1 MTAHILDISGLILS
15 ACWMI
20 GFSLVIRRWY
30 LALIVAGFGFWAI
43 LDGTGRLIVR
53 LDPLRDWSPSD
64 TIWTNLGWL
73 LGLAIS
79 ATLILLKALTLRIIA
94 PRKQRKAHTSS

>member
-1 MTAHILDISGLILS
+1 MTVHTVDILGLILS

-20 GFSLVIRRWY
+20 GFSLFIRRWY
-30 LALIVAGFGFWAI
+30 LALIAAGLGFWAI
-43 LDGTGRLIVR
+43 LDVTGRLIVR

-79 ATLILLKALTLRIIA
+79 AALIFLKVLTLRIIA
-94 PRKQRKAHTSS
+94 SRKQRKAHSSS